1 MQVQAAGYFGQPAT
15 IFEAGDLAIFLVFTV
30 PQKK

>member
-1 MQVQAAGYFGQPAT
+1 MQVHAAGYFGQLAA
-15 IFEAGDLAIFLVFTV
+15 IFEAGGLAIFLVFTV